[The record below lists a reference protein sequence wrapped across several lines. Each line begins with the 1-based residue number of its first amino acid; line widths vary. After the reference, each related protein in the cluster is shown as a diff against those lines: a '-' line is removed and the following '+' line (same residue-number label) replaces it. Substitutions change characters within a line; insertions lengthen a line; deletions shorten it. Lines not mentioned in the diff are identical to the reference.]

1 MTYTQVW
8 DVMTNAP
15 SETMI
20 RRDHD
25 QAHIPFDDGNRDYQE
40 YKAWLAEGNQP
51 AEAERPPDP
60 GIPPNPQDIVADV
73 YNRLDDLEERVVA
86 IEEEKNR

>member
-8 DVMTNAP
+8 DAMANAP

-40 YKAWLAEGNQP
+40 YKAWLAEGNAP
-51 AEAERPPDP
+51 AEVERPPSP
-60 GIPPNPQDIVADV
+60 GEPPPNPQDVVADV
-73 YNRLDDLEERVVA
+73 YNRLDDLEERLSEV
-86 IEEEKNR
+86 EKNR

>member
-8 DVMTNAP
+8 DAMTNAP

-20 RRDHD
+20 VRDAD

-51 AEAERPPDP
+51 A
-60 GIPPNPQDIVADV
+60 
-73 YNRLDDLEERVVA
+73 
-86 IEEEKNR
+86 